1 MIRSIKNS
9 TQAIGLLM
17 ILFHNAP
24 AHASIHPQKHSLAR
38 PVGHDARRILR
49 VCPKDRP

>member
-1 MIRSIKNS
+1 MIGSTKNS

-17 ILFHNAP
+17 ILFHSALV
-24 AHASIHPQKHSLAR
+24 HASIHPQKHPLAR
-38 PVGHDARRILR
+38 PVGPDARRYLR